1 MTMRILRGV
10 KRTSARF
17 LFLFH
22 MPTSIDDLYPISHE
36 YNTICSHFS
45 AIHNT
50 TSPNALR
57 LFLILMTILTCRN
70 SNFISCF
77 SGKIGWMKAN
87 EWRTALLLN
96 GSKFRIIR
104 SYSDTIRFLFSFTTS
119 LSRPDADDVE
129 MLIEGEEN
137 PKCPDGKS
145 GWREGEKQANVKWR
159 ERKWNQKKVRK
170 SFVGETSTVLS
181 EEAYEKSINVEYSAD
196 SGVVTSL
203 CCLMIHL
210 GDFFSLHPLVVVRSM
225 EREKFFFGEKA
236 EWEQK
241 LNPNMYLSSVSVSFC
256 YCYCNIKPDKYISIH
271 HQFDIHSYSLSET
284 IPPCTTGSIRSH
296 FKMRNDW
303 LIFLSS
309 KKFPNF
315 LIYTFRHRSNFT

>member
-10 KRTSARF
+10 KRTWARF

-57 LFLILMTILTCRN
+57 LLLILMTILTCRN

-181 EEAYEKSINVEYSAD
+181 EEAYKKSINVEYSAD

-210 GDFFSLHPLVVVRSM
+210 GDFFPFIHSSSCVRWNERNFFSGRKPSESKNWIQICIFQACLSAFVIVIVILNQTNIFPSTINSTFIHIPSPRRRSLHAL
-225 EREKFFFGEKA
+225 
-236 EWEQK
+236 
-241 LNPNMYLSSVSVSFC
+241 LDLSVL
-256 YCYCNIKPDKYISIH
+256 ISKCVMI
-271 HQFDIHSYSLSET
+271 D
-284 IPPCTTGSIRSH
+284 
-296 FKMRNDW
+296 
-303 LIFLSS
+303 
-309 KKFPNF
+309 
-315 LIYTFRHRSNFT
+315 